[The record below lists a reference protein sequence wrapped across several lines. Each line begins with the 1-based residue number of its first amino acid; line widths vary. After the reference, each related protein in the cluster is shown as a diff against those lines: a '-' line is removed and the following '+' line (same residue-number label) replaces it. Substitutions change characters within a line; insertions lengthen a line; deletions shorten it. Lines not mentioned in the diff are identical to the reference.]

1 MEQEI
6 QNLKNWLT
14 NSDVART
21 QLINDNDKRLKAIE
35 ADLKNLTLS
44 LSLQTQSNSF
54 LVTLKEEVKKNND
67 AQITLNKLFT
77 GQIKDLFLFFK
88 EAKVKTLDVSKIS
101 ITPVIKPE
109 VKIDVNYLLN
119 LFKRKI

>member
-1 MEQEI
+1 MTRTIDSIDKELLNIQTARMAEI
-6 QNLKNWLT
+6 N
-14 NSDVART
+14 A
-21 QLINDNDKRLKAIE
+21 NDKHFKAIE

-54 LVTLKEEVKKNND
+54 LAALKEEVKKNNE
-67 AQITLNKLFT
+67 AQITLNKLFA
-77 GQIKDLFLFFK
+77 GQIKELQL
-88 EAKVKTLDVSKIS
+88 SKIS

-119 LFKRKI
+119 WFKRK